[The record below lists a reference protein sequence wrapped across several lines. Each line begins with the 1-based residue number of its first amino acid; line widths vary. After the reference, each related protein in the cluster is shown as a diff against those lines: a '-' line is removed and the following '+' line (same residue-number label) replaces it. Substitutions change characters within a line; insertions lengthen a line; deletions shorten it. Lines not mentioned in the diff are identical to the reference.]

1 MTYDNDENKLALKGD
16 VFGYSVT
23 AVRTYKLYVD
33 REEREVLFASRDPN
47 AQNGSWEVRLDLN
60 NDTYINLVENN
71 GIEGEF
77 GWKDYIDIYSHD
89 INLYGNIHSSTGQI
103 VTSDRNLKNDI
114 QQLTDKHITFF
125 SLLQPVSFTFIDGES
140 GRTHIGFISQDVED
154 AMSQAGLTDLDFAG
168 FCRTVKTKEFV
179 DEDGNKT
186 REIEKDENGNPV
198 YVYALRYEEFI
209 ALNTFMIQNL
219 LEGNKN
225 LCDKVQTLQNENQD
239 IHTELHN
246 IREEN
251 QDIKE
256 RLMRLEEKQDNL
268 G

>member
-1 MTYDNDENKLALKGD
+1 MLFRSQIPVLYGYIDRSQSFSSIWGVKLQINDK
-16 VFGYSVT
+16 V
-23 AVRTYKLYVD
+23 
-33 REEREVLFASRDPN
+33 
-47 AQNGSWEVRLDLN
+47 
-60 NDTYINLVENN
+60 
-71 GIEGEF
+71 GIELRE
-77 GWKDYIDIYSHD
+77 KSATDYDKTEMNIKADNIRLLGNVYSQ
-89 INLYGNIHSSTGQI
+89 TGQI
-103 VTSDRNLKNDI
+103 ITSDRNEKDNI
-114 QQLTDKHITFF
+114 ATLTDKHMKFF
-125 SLLQPVSFTFIDGES
+125 SLLQPVSFTFTDGES
-140 GRTHIGFISQDVED
+140 GRTHIGFISQDVEN

-168 FCRTVKTKEFV
+168 FCKAVKTKEFI
-179 DEDGNKT
+179 DSEGNKT
-186 REIEKDENGNPV
+186 REIEKDENGNPI

-209 ALNTFMIQNL
+209 ALNTFMIQKVY
-219 LEGNKN
+219 EDNKN